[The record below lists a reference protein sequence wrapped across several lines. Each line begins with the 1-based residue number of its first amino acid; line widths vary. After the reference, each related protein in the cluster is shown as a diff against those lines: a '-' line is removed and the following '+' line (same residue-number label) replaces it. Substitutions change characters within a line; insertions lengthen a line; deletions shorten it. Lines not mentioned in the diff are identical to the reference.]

1 MALQIEKATDVQR
14 EFFRGLREKQRNPGE
29 VLDWYYDEKTT
40 CLILESTTTAKKSQ
54 WRPATWS
61 PSPRDSTASGRFW
74 SPCGWWEKL
83 PSRRPLYIFV
93 HFPQIKA

>member
-40 CLILESTTTAKKSQ
+40 CLILEGKAVV
-54 WRPATWS
+54 
-61 PSPRDSTASGRFW
+61 DHYG
-74 SPCGWWEKL
+74 EKI
-83 PSRRPLYIFV
+83 PVEAGDRV
-93 HFPQIKA
+93 TFPQGFHCQWEILEPLRVVGKATK

>member
-40 CLILESTTTAKKSQ
+40 CLILEGKAVV
-54 WRPATWS
+54 
-61 PSPRDSTASGRFW
+61 DHYG
-74 SPCGWWEKL
+74 EKIPVEAGDL
-83 PSRRPLYIFV
+83 GT
-93 HFPQIKA
+93 FPQGFHCQWEILEPLRVVGKATK

>member
-40 CLILESTTTAKKSQ
+40 CLILEGKAVV
-54 WRPATWS
+54 
-61 PSPRDSTASGRFW
+61 DHYG
-74 SPCGWWEKL
+74 EKIPVETGDL
-83 PSRRPLYIFV
+83 V
-93 HFPQIKA
+93 TFPQGFHCQWEILEPLRVVGKATK

>member
-40 CLILESTTTAKKSQ
+40 CLILEGKAVVDHYGEKIPVEGGDPGTFPPGFHCQ
-54 WRPATWS
+54 WEILEPLRVVGKAT
-61 PSPRDSTASGRFW
+61 
-74 SPCGWWEKL
+74 K
-83 PSRRPLYIFV
+83 
-93 HFPQIKA
+93 

>member
-40 CLILESTTTAKKSQ
+40 CLILEGKAVV
-54 WRPATWS
+54 
-61 PSPRDSTASGRFW
+61 DHYG
-74 SPCGWWEKL
+74 EKI
-83 PSRRPLYIFV
+83 PV
-93 HFPQIKA
+93 

>member
-40 CLILESTTTAKKSQ
+40 CLILEGKAVVDHYGEKI
-54 WRPATWS
+54 PVE
-61 PSPRDSTASGRFW
+61 ASD
-74 SPCGWWEKL
+74 L
-83 PSRRPLYIFV
+83 V
-93 HFPQIKA
+93 TFPQGFHCQWEILEIGRSHV

>member
-40 CLILESTTTAKKSQ
+40 CLILEGKAVV
-54 WRPATWS
+54 
-61 PSPRDSTASGRFW
+61 DHYG
-74 SPCGWWEKL
+74 EKIPVEAGDL
-83 PSRRPLYIFV
+83 V
-93 HFPQIKA
+93 TFPQ

>member
-40 CLILESTTTAKKSQ
+40 CLILEGKAVVDHYGEKI
-54 WRPATWS
+54 PVEAGDLV
-61 PSPRDSTASGRFW
+61 PSPQGFH
-74 SPCGWWEKL
+74 CQWEIL
-83 PSRRPLYIFV
+83 EPLRV
-93 HFPQIKA
+93 VGKATK